1 MDNIKAWMPRCV
13 QFLTSLKLP
22 FEKDSQP
29 FNPRQMGREY
39 TVYTVYT
46 LYSHCTK
53 QRLCGTVLRG
63 GMLERVRISK
73 RKRQMSSELFG
84 TYHSTILYSITV
96 WGAHALYKEPMY
108 SIPLILVSYENMQV
122 WNKQKLLIW
131 KEFKLICVGVF

>member
-1 MDNIKAWMPRCV
+1 MPRCV

-84 TYHSTILYSITV
+84 TYHSTILYYSMRGPCTIQRAHVFNPLNSGKLQKHAGLEQTKITDMK
-96 WGAHALYKEPMY
+96 G
-108 SIPLILVSYENMQV
+108 I
-122 WNKQKLLIW
+122 
-131 KEFKLICVGVF
+131 